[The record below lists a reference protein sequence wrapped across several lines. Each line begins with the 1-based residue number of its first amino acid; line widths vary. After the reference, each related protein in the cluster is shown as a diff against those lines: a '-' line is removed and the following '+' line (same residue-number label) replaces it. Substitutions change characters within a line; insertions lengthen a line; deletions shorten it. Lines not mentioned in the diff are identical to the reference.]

1 MSVFLVPAYRPVIRR
16 TQIITRTVRSWP
28 EGASQWLQDCFETT
42 DWTIFSHQ
50 DLEVFT
56 SAVLGYIQY
65 CVNTATVDR
74 QIRLFPNGKPCMN
87 SEVRRLLWERNE
99 AFRFGDREHFS
110 AARAALKRGI
120 WEAKMTYKAKIEEE
134 FSSNNSRQVWQG
146 LRHIT
151 NQGSRNTA
159 AICGDASLAEELNS
173 FFATLRWSQHWG
185 TT

>member
-110 AARAALKRGI
+110 AARAALKREI
-120 WEAKMTYKAKIEEE
+120 WEAKDLDSQEAQTQIRVAGVLLPLLSGVSSELWHLPLVLQLYSSREE
-134 FSSNNSRQVWQG
+134 
-146 LRHIT
+146 
-151 NQGSRNTA
+151 A
-159 AICGDASLAEELNS
+159 APEG
-173 FFATLRWSQHWG
+173 H
-185 TT
+185 